1 MIPIH
6 SGVPSESSHF
16 ACQFVAAHMIEAGVT
31 DGSIVN
37 VSSTASTGAL
47 ADHAAYCSSKAAL
60 DMLTKSCA
68 AELGMHGIRVN
79 AVNPTVTLTPM
90 GEKAWGDPEV
100 AAPMLHKVPL
110 QRFARP
116 ADVASAVAFLLDGTR
131 AAYLSGVC
139 LPVDGGLRQAPYC
152 HPTCAHTR
160 RHSTGVNRRRG
171 WWKAP
176 RQWQFGTR
184 PQLRGLHNVLFS
196 CLSHLSMHT
205 RVYSLS
211 M

>member
-16 ACQFVAAHMIEAGVT
+16 ACQFVAAHMIEAGVI

-139 LPVDGGLRQAPYC
+139 LPVDGGFLAPGTILPPHLRP
-152 HPTCAHTR
+152 HP
-160 RHSTGVNRRRG
+160 S
-171 WWKAP
+171 P
-176 RQWQFGTR
+176 
-184 PQLRGLHNVLFS
+184 
-196 CLSHLSMHT
+196 
-205 RVYSLS
+205 
-211 M
+211 